1 VTFSVVVIFG
11 YVRHA
16 ATVSLSVQ
24 VVFRRGATRRPDT
37 SEHEPDSVHVF
48 FPLEGVVRSHDKTLR
63 EPFFTVDFLTVNP
76 GRTDTVVGEDTRPV
90 FECTSTVNV

>member
-1 VTFSVVVIFG
+1 
-11 YVRHA
+11 
-16 ATVSLSVQ
+16 VQ
-24 VVFRRGATRRPDT
+24 VVFLRGATRRPDT
-37 SEHEPDSVHVF
+37 SEHKPDSAHVF

-63 EPFFTVDFLTVNP
+63 EPLNTVDFLTVNP